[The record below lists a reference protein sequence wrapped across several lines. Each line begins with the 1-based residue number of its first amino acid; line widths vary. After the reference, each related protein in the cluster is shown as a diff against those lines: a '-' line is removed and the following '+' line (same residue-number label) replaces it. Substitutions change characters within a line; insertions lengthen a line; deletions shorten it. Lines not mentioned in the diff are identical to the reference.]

1 MMAIQSTLSTTTLSN
16 SNSVSQ
22 TVTTEQRLVK
32 KTETSWFKLAL
43 MANPLTAACVLFT
56 EVWQSWFRR

>member
-1 MMAIQSTLSTTTLSN
+1 MMAIQSSLSTTTLSN
-16 SNSVSQ
+16 SNPVNQ
-22 TVTTEQRLVK
+22 TVTDEQRIEA

-43 MANPLTAACVLFT
+43 MANPLTAACVLLS